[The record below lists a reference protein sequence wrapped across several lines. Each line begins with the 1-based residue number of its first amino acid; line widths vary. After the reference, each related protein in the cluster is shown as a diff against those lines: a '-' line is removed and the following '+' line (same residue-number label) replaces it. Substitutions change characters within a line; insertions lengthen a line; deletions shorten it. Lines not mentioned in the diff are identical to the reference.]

1 MMTRDSEH
9 GFTILELMI
18 STGAL
23 LGLLTGVLGF
33 FSRGQVIYNDERA
46 TLDMV
51 QDTRT
56 VFDRF
61 TDEVRMAGAGLPGY
75 RGVIS
80 GSQDS
85 LVVRG
90 DFSNIGTIVTSTAP
104 ISDGTFPVGSTSLFS
119 VGQTVSLLSVAGATS
134 GHAALA
140 KITAIDATANTIT
153 VGVSDAWP
161 LTAGAQI
168 TDFRAGTLINVI
180 ERRTYSVITDSDSSD
195 LGAIT
200 RRVAYESTQ
209 STGATIQGEEIIA
222 RNALTA
228 SGHIG
233 LTFTYFDASDNILEF
248 DDSTGLVDQS
258 RVAKVRIDLDV
269 RSLDRDLQ
277 SKEYRVLRLSS
288 LIQVRGQY
296 IPAVGF

>member
-1 MMTRDSEH
+1 MKRDTEH
-9 GFTILELMI
+9 GFTVLELVI

-23 LGLLTGVLGF
+23 LALLTGVLGL
-33 FSRGQVIYNDERA
+33 FSRGQAIFNNERT

-56 VFDRF
+56 AFDRF

-80 GSQDS
+80 GSQTS

-90 DFSNIGTIVTSTAP
+90 DFSNTGSMVVSTGTISF
-104 ISDGTFPVGSTSLFS
+104 GKFPVGSASGFA
-119 VGQTVSLLSVAGATS
+119 VGQTVSLLSVGGATA

-140 KITAIDATANTIT
+140 KITAVDAVATPNTIT
-153 VGVSDAWP
+153 VNTADAWP
-161 LTAGAQI
+161 LTAGAVLN
-168 TDFRAGTLINVI
+168 DFGGGTMINVI
-180 ERRTYSVITDSDSSD
+180 ERRTYKGITDSKSSD

-200 RRVAYESTQ
+200 RTVTYESTLT
-209 STGATIQGEEIIA
+209 SGTTIQAEEVIC
-222 RNALTA
+222 RNVLTENGGA
-228 SGHIG
+228 G
-233 LTFTYFDASDNILEF
+233 LRFTYYDASDNVLAF
-248 DDSTGLVDQS
+248 DSDGLVDQS
-258 RVAKVRIDLDV
+258 RVAKVRIDLQA
-269 RSLDRDLQ
+269 RTTNRDLQ
-277 SKEYRVLRLSS
+277 TGQYRILKLTS

>member
-1 MMTRDSEH
+1 MRRDSEQ
-9 GFTILELMI
+9 GFTVLELVI

-23 LGLLTGVLGF
+23 LALLTGVLGF
-33 FSRGQVIYNDERA
+33 FSRGQAIFNNERT

-56 VFDRF
+56 AFDRF

-80 GSQDS
+80 GSQTS

-90 DFSNIGTIVTSTAP
+90 DFSNVGSMVVSTGTISG
-104 ISDGTFPVGSTSLFS
+104 GTFPVGSAAGFA
-119 VGQTVSLLSVAGATS
+119 VGQTVSMLSVGGATA

-140 KITAIDATANTIT
+140 KITAVNAGSTPNTIT
-153 VGVSDAWP
+153 VNTADAWS
-161 LTAGAQI
+161 LTAGALI
-168 TDFRAGTLINVI
+168 TDFGAGTMINVI
-180 ERRTYSVITDSDSSD
+180 ERRTYKGITDTKSAD

-200 RRVAYESTQ
+200 RTVVYESTQ
-209 STGATIQGEEIIA
+209 TSGTSIQAEEVVCRNVLTQAGAT
-222 RNALTA
+222 
-228 SGHIG
+228 G
-233 LTFTYFDASDNILEF
+233 LSFTYYDASDNVLAF
-248 DDSTGLVDQS
+248 DSDGLVDQS
-258 RVAKVRIDLDV
+258 RVAKVKIDLQA
-269 RSLDRDLQ
+269 RTTNRDLQ
-277 SKEYRVLRLSS
+277 TKEYRILRLSS

>member
-1 MMTRDSEH
+1 MMRRDSDG
-9 GFTILELMI
+9 GFTIVELLI
-18 STGAL
+18 STGTLLAL
-23 LGLLTGVLGF
+23 LTCVLGF
-33 FSRGQVIYNDERA
+33 FSRGQTLYNNERE

-56 VFDRF
+56 AFDRF

-80 GSQDS
+80 GSQNS

-90 DFSNIGTIVTSTAP
+90 DFNNLGTIVTSTSP
-104 ISDGTFPVGSTSLFS
+104 ISGGTFPVGSTAPFA
-119 VGQTVSLLSVAGATS
+119 VDQTVSLLSVEGATA

-140 KITAIDATANTIT
+140 KITAIDANAKTLT
-153 VGVSDAWP
+153 VNVEDAWP

-168 TDFRAGTLINVI
+168 ATFGAGTLINVI
-180 ERRTYSVITDSDSSD
+180 ERRTYRAIADSNSADV
-195 LGAIT
+195 GAIT
-200 RRVAYESTQ
+200 RQVVFESTQ
-209 STGATIQGEEIIA
+209 STGATIQAEEIIA
-222 RNALTA
+222 RNVLTA
-228 SGHIG
+228 DGQIG
-233 LTFTYFDASDNILEF
+233 LTFTYFDASDNELEF
-248 DDSTGLVDQS
+248 DETTGLVDQS
-258 RVAKVRIDLDV
+258 RVAKVRINLDA

>member
-1 MMTRDSEH
+1 M
-9 GFTILELMI
+9 

-23 LGLLTGVLGF
+23 LALLTGVLGF
-33 FSRGQVIYNDERA
+33 FAGGQVIYNDERA

-56 VFDRF
+56 AFDRF

-80 GSQDS
+80 GSEDS

-90 DFSNIGTIVTSTAP
+90 DFSNLGTTVRSVPPTTTFP
-104 ISDGTFPVGSTSLFS
+104 GGTFPVGSTSPFS
-119 VGQTVSLLSVAGATS
+119 VGQTVSLLSVWDSTS

-140 KITAIDATANTIT
+140 KITAIDETATTIT
-153 VGVSDAWP
+153 VDMDDAWP

-168 TDFRAGTLINVI
+168 TSFGAGTLINVI
-180 ERRTYSVITDSDSSD
+180 ERRTYAVINDSDSAD
-195 LGAIT
+195 RGAIT
-200 RRVAYESTQ
+200 RKVVYESTQ
-209 STGATIQGEEIIA
+209 SAGGTIQAEEIIA
-222 RNALTA
+222 RNILK
-228 SGHIG
+228 GNGDIG
-233 LTFTYFDASDNILEF
+233 LTFTYYDASDNILAF

-258 RVAKVRIDLDV
+258 RVAKVRIDLAA